1 VHPQVRRLLVSG
13 KKAAEN
19 VAPIAALAT
28 RLAYGK
34 QFMVTG
40 WGKWSHLD
48 NITQFFTTL
57 GLPMPR
63 ANAMLVA
70 TVELVGGACLVLGL
84 GTRLCAAL
92 LSATMVVALLTAD
105 RSGFVA
111 QLHWG
116 GDLTDTQLVTSV
128 PYLLAMLWLVGF
140 GAGPW
145 SMDRSIARN
154 LSKEGS

>member
-1 VHPQVRRLLVSG
+1 VHPQVRRLLTSG
-13 KKAAEN
+13 KKVAVS

-40 WGKWSHLD
+40 WGKWSNLD
-48 NITQFFTTL
+48 NVTQFFTTL

-63 ANAMLVA
+63 ANAIVVA

-105 RSGFVA
+105 RAGFVD
-111 QLHWG
+111 QLAWG
-116 GDLTDTQLVTSV
+116 GDLTDTKLVTSF
-128 PYLLAMLWLVGF
+128 PYLLALLWLVGY
-140 GAGPW
+140 GGGPV
-145 SMDRSIARN
+145 SVDASIARN
-154 LSKEGS
+154 LEKPQS

>member
-1 VHPQVRRLLVSG
+1 MHPQVRRLLQQG

-40 WGKWSHLD
+40 WGKWNHLD
-48 NITQFFTTL
+48 DITQFFTTL

-111 QLHWG
+111 QLAWE
-116 GDLTDTQLVTSV
+116 GDLTDTKLVTAF

-140 GAGPW
+140 GAGPV
-145 SMDRSIARN
+145 SIDRSIARN